1 MNKSVF
7 IQLLIFPTLLMC
19 AMLSVSY
26 MYWKMEENTIETRN
40 KIPDITQLIERI
52 QKEEGVDE
60 AEKLLL
66 FTKKIQ
72 DLMIGRFDFEV
83 RSIEAYRD
91 LIFVIISLC
100 FMWILFVVYTYK
112 EINRNLTKS
121 SSGTRQKRRAP

>member
-1 MNKSVF
+1 
-7 IQLLIFPTLLMC
+7 
-19 AMLSVSY
+19 MLAVSY
-26 MYWKMEENTIETRN
+26 MYWKMEEDTIETRN

-60 AEKLLL
+60 AEKSLS

-91 LIFVIISLC
+91 LIFLIISLC

-121 SSGTRQKRRAP
+121 SSGTRQKRRAA